1 MRRKIV
7 LLLSFVAVWAF
18 VLIVSVG
25 AADWF
30 GEVEYL
36 EDIKVEN
43 HVKAPVS
50 EDTPELGE
58 PTTAARVKLSCT
70 CTAGEHTFPAYYVSY
85 KDNANTEM
93 WYFTFDDVNSK
104 LTCGGAE
111 MGLANLIA
119 YEFPN
124 GITAIGC
131 TLYCD
136 CKDMN
141 LKYLSFERAKTL
153 TSMGS
158 TWAGKNWFANAPIE
172 EVKFGPYVTNVANW
186 LFHNCQ
192 SLTTVDFGETSS
204 LTTIGDYAF
213 YNNLGLTQVILPDSV
228 TTLGNCAFKSCVNVG
243 AFYLPTSLTQLGLSV
258 YSGNSPVDSCTNLYF
273 INDKNDTSKP
283 SVYYFPSNVKAIV
296 GETFKNCKNLN
307 DVMVFSENVTDVG
320 NGWMFCG
327 SNAVTLVFLGDMA
340 EVASVSNQAWNN
352 DIKIYFCNPSDKSTS
367 DITSYARCS
376 MVFCYAEGNTSH
388 VKELSKSTE
397 ASCEMP
403 KMVADYCFCG
413 QFIPKSA
420 VPEGSPLGH
429 QYNGDVTY
437 TFVSAA
443 VEGEKCTTCLNLCGK
458 DLVEKIPPVYV
469 ELGYSVNLFSKN
481 PYSISN
487 GYEINRESLEL
498 YESEMGVE
506 IKLGFAFN
514 SENGFTDGEVTLDS
528 FKLRGEV
535 ANQDG
540 ERIFSRHDFIISYA
554 NEEYL
559 DKNIVI
565 GAYVVETKGD
575 DERVYFINRAEDS
588 SIGVNGFTAVS
599 YTGLLNI
606 LC

>member
-7 LLLSFVAVWAF
+7 LLLSFVAVWAI
-18 VLIVSVG
+18 VLVVSVG
-25 AADWF
+25 AAEWF

-43 HVKAPVS
+43 HIKAPVT
-50 EDTPELGE
+50 EETPELGE

-124 GITAIGC
+124 GITSIGC

-172 EVKFGPYVTNVANW
+172 EVKFGPYVTNIANW
-186 LFHNCQ
+186 LFYNCQ
-192 SLTTVDFGETSS
+192 SLTTIDFGETSS

-213 YNNLGLTQVILPDSV
+213 YKNLGLTQVILPDSV
-228 TTLGNCAFKSCVNVG
+228 STIGNCAFKSCVNIG
-243 AFYLPTSLTQLGLSV
+243 AFYLPSSLTQLGMSTGT
-258 YSGNSPVDSCTNLYF
+258 GNSPVDSCTNLYF

-283 SVYYFPSNVKAIV
+283 SVYYFPSSVTAII
-296 GETFKNCKNLN
+296 GETFKNCTNLN

-327 SNAVTLVFLGDMA
+327 SNAVTLVFLGDMVG
-340 EVASVSNQAWNN
+340 VASVSNQAWNN
-352 DIKIYFCNPSDKSTS
+352 DIKIYFCNPSDKSTL
-367 DITSYARCS
+367 DITSYARCA
-376 MVFCYAEGNTSH
+376 MVFCYAEGNESH
-388 VKELSKSTE
+388 IKEISDSRE
-397 ASCEMP
+397 ATCETP
-403 KMVADYCFCG
+403 KITADFCFCG
-413 QFIPKSA
+413 QFIPGTEKT
-420 VPEGSPLGH
+420 EGNALGH
-429 QYNGDVTY
+429 NYTGAVTY
-437 TFVSAA
+437 NLGSIME
-443 VEGEKCTTCLNLCGK
+443 EGTKCTVCVNNCGK
-458 DLVEKIPPVYV
+458 DEVVVIPPVYV
-469 ELGYSVNLFSKN
+469 ALGYSKNTFSSA
-481 PYSISN
+481 PYSFVS
-487 GYEINRESLEL
+487 GYDINREALKIHE
-498 YESEMGVE
+498 EEKGIT

-514 SENGFTDGEVTLDS
+514 SAETFTEGEVTLDS
-528 FKLRGEV
+528 FALKAEV
-535 ANQDG
+535 DNQTSDR
-540 ERIFSRHDFIISYA
+540 EFARHEYVVSYST
-554 NEEYL
+554 EEHL
-559 DKNIVI
+559 AKNIII
-565 GAYVVETKGD
+565 GAYAIEIDGEGNKSC
-575 DERVYFINRAEDS
+575 YFINRNEDTTV
-588 SIGVNGFTAVS
+588 GVNGFEATS
-599 YTGLLNI
+599 YNAI
-606 LC
+606 N